1 MHRSP
6 KSGVYIFAATME
18 DITKEKLIEIVKSLL
33 GTDGDLGFLI
43 QLKKTELETLAASIR
58 DRVEGMVKLD
68 WVRQHSLSARLSPQT
83 RLGRLSTAVGRLS
96 NKGI

>member
-1 MHRSP
+1 
-6 KSGVYIFAATME
+6 ME

-58 DRVEGMVKLD
+58 DRVEGDGK
-68 WVRQHSLSARLSPQT
+68 T
-83 RLGRLSTAVGRLS
+83 
-96 NKGI
+96 